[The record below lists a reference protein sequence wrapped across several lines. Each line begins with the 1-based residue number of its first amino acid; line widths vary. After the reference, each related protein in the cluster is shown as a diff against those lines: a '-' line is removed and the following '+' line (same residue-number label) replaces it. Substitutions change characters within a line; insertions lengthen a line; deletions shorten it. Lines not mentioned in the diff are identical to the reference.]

1 MQNSR
6 TVLRGTASF
15 VSAPV
20 ASHPRRVC
28 RTIFGCGWPLLILA
42 LAPTCVRA
50 QSNTASP
57 ASSEESGWHREQCLG
72 GLTYG
77 APLKLAAS
85 WAGGLRKELA
95 NGQDACAFVSPKVGL
110 GGARLGVG
118 FARTTGTFGGGVAAS
133 AAVIRTFGSPSYAD
147 RQSTYAGGSLHYF
160 PLLGIGLELGWYKRL
175 GGVNA
180 RGRAT
185 IISWSAGIGF

>member
-1 MQNSR
+1 MQNAPSR
-6 TVLRGTASF
+6 ASNSRAKREFLIACTRALLAVACVAPLTGAQSSTAANADSTAS
-15 VSAPV
+15 
-20 ASHPRRVC
+20 
-28 RTIFGCGWPLLILA
+28 GWNA
-42 LAPTCVRA
+42 
-50 QSNTASP
+50 
-57 ASSEESGWHREQCLG
+57 EQCLG

-85 WAGGLRKELA
+85 WAGGLRKELE
-95 NGQDACAFVSPKVGL
+95 NGQNVCAFVSPKVGL

-147 RQSTYAGGSLHYF
+147 RQSTYAGAWLHYF

-175 GGVNA
+175 GGVSG
-180 RGRAT
+180 RGRES
-185 IISWSAGIGF
+185 IIAWSAGIGF